1 MSKVAPGSY
10 IVNLRIRAPKG
21 ELTLNAIAWVLGV
34 ILVYSIM
41 FATGALLFDERRNL
55 ITFGTL
61 LVASAAG
68 LWAVLRREK
77 SLDSAS
83 DAA

>member
-1 MSKVAPGSY
+1 
-10 IVNLRIRAPKG
+10 
-21 ELTLNAIAWVLGV
+21 
-34 ILVYSIM
+34 M